1 MQKQRWSQGSR
12 LMRATQLWQ
21 QGRCKNGRHHFLL
34 SRICC
39 SLSHALGIHVSVP
52 SSVAVQCLC
61 SVRAQQMARY
71 KSLNMTPSDDNFQ
84 SVFRAAPNAAA
95 PEPAPEKADRW
106 SITYEDI
113 CAAALPADGTPAAD
127 VGQQPCEKAAGLPV
141 AEEEGNA
148 SQDGNVVEH
157 VRAHGGRHRRNA
169 SRDEGGFEDMLRP
182 LSLPC
187 TPARDNGASEAA
199 LTEGCLSGSDIS
211 ADEVSD
217 DGSTSLEDMSDGE
230 ILTSSPPLALPRP
243 APKSRGDPRLSLRLY
258 KLVSRSVP
266 CFSIP

>member
-1 MQKQRWSQGSR
+1 MC
-12 LMRATQLWQ
+12 A
-21 QGRCKNGRHHFLL
+21 
-34 SRICC
+34 
-39 SLSHALGIHVSVP
+39 
-52 SSVAVQCLC
+52 LC
-61 SVRAQQMARY
+61 SVRAQQLARY
-71 KSLNMTPSDDNFQ
+71 NSLNITPSDDNFQ
-84 SVFRAAPNAAA
+84 SVFRAAPDAMTG
-95 PEPAPEKADRW
+95 EPAPEKANRW

-113 CAAALPADGTPAAD
+113 CAAALAASGPSAAAAHRTD
-127 VGQQPCEKAAGLPV
+127 RAPETLTANVGQQLHEKPADLRRVTGEGDGSCGGSSGAA
-141 AEEEGNA
+141 A
-148 SQDGNVVEH
+148 VEQ

-169 SRDEGGFEDMLRP
+169 SRDEGGFEQVLRP

-187 TPARDNGASEAA
+187 TPARDDGASDA
-199 LTEGCLSGSDIS
+199 LTEGCLTGSDLS

-266 CFSIP
+266 SSAATLKVLKICRSTFLTSLGTQ